1 MPSWLPLLLILA
13 CPLMMIF
20 MMRGM
25 SGAHDN
31 RPASTPSDGSTVD
44 PAKGSAAETNSRD
57 ARLAE
62 LEQEVAR
69 LRASQSRRSE
79 SDPPTLGGVEPRR
92 EEVR

>member
-20 MMRGM
+20 MMRAM
-25 SGAHDN
+25 SGTHDN
-31 RPASTPSDGSTVD
+31 RPAPNFGDGSAVD
-44 PAKGSAAETNSRD
+44 LSKGSSAETDSRD

-69 LRASQSRRSE
+69 LRAIQSRSE
-79 SDPPTLGGVEPRR
+79 SGPLTLGGVEPRR
-92 EEVR
+92 EEAR